1 MEVNMSRLS
10 KYQLFIIVVLIF
22 TCFGAADEGMWMP
35 HQMKQLNLE
44 SQGLKM
50 DPGDLYKEDGTGI
63 MNAVVR
69 IGRGSTGAFVSSKGL
84 ILTNHHVA
92 FGAIQRASDKE
103 HDYITNGFLAHTTT
117 EEIPARGTYINV
129 LLGYRDVTPIV
140 LKQLKPRTTPEQ
152 RYKALEKIEKKLVAR
167 AEKQGKDLY
176 CMFKSMYSG
185 NKYYLFT
192 FKRLWDVRIV
202 YAPPQAIGNYGGE
215 VDNWMWPRHT
225 CDFTFL
231 RAYVSK
237 DNEGVPYSP
246 DNVPYQPKS
255 ILKIS
260 LEGVN
265 EDNFTFIMGYP
276 SRTQRNYT
284 ASEFQ
289 FEVEDMEQTIARYKS
304 MIDFF
309 EKASKNDRGI
319 RIKYASLIKGL
330 NNGLKNRIAK
340 LEGFQKHS
348 ILGKKK
354 KLEEKLVQW
363 AAQDPQRQ
371 KKYGNILTGIEKFMQ
386 NNIDSYRKK
395 KRMDDMVGRR
405 SGLALLSQ
413 AHLIY
418 RTVIEK
424 QKPDMRREPGF
435 QERDLQDIRMR
446 IEVAER
452 SYHLETD
459 KAYFKFRLEQ
469 IKDQDKSTWPK
480 ALIPVFE
487 KGPEEIQRY
496 VDKLYASTVLTDP
509 KNRLQLIQ
517 LKPGDLFK
525 RNDPM
530 IKLAAELEKELNV
543 LREKEKILN
552 QQRQDLKKVYLAALL
567 EKNRERI
574 APDANSTIR
583 FTYGPVKSYQPRDGV
598 IYQAQT
604 TLTGVMEKETGTFP
618 FEVPGKLKKL
628 YQNRD
633 FGRYMDKNLNNIA
646 TCFINTSNVTG
657 GNSGSPVLNASGEMI
672 GISFDMVYESVIGD
686 YFIVPELQRVI
697 NVDIRYVLFIT
708 EKFSGANYLIKEMG
722 L

>member
-1 MEVNMSRLS
+1 MLRLS
-10 KYQLFIIVVLIF
+10 KYLLLIVFVLFF
-22 TCFGAADEGMWMP
+22 TWLASADEGMWMP

-44 SQGLKM
+44 AQGLMM
-50 DPGDLYKEDGTGI
+50 DPGNLYKEDGTGI

-69 IGRGSTGAFVSSKGL
+69 IGRGSSGAFVSSKGL

-103 HDYITNGFLAHTTT
+103 HDYITNGFLAHTTA
-117 EEIPARGTYINV
+117 EEIPARGTYVNV

-140 LKQLKPRTTPEQ
+140 LKQLRPRMTPEQ
-152 RYKALEKIEKKLVAR
+152 KYKTLDKIEKKLVAK

-202 YAPPQAIGNYGGE
+202 YAPPLAIGNYGGD

-260 LEGVN
+260 LEGVKEN
-265 EDNFTFIMGYP
+265 DFTFIMGYP
-276 SRTQRNYT
+276 GRTQRNYT

-289 FEVEDMEQTIARYKS
+289 FEVEDMEQTVDMYKS
-304 MIDFF
+304 RIDFF
-309 EKASKNDRGI
+309 EKAGKDDRGI
-319 RIKYASLIKGL
+319 EIKYAAVVKGL
-330 NNGLKNRIAK
+330 YNGLKNRTAK

-348 ILGKKK
+348 ILEKKK
-354 KLEEKLVQW
+354 KFEEKLMLWVE
-363 AAQDPQRQ
+363 QDPRRQ
-371 KKYGNILTGIEKFMQ
+371 EKYGNILTGIRDFMKT
-386 NNIDSYRKK
+386 NIDFYRKK
-395 KRMDDMVGRR
+395 ERTDDLVSARR
-405 SGLALLSQ
+405 SPALLSQ
-413 AHLIY
+413 AHLIF
-418 RTVIEK
+418 RTVEEK
-424 QKPDMRREPGF
+424 QKPDLQRETGF
-435 QERDLQDIRMR
+435 QERDSQDIRMR

-459 KAYFKFRLEQ
+459 KAFLKFWLEQ
-469 IKDQDKSTWPK
+469 IKNQDKSTWPK

-487 KGPEEIQRY
+487 KVPGEIDRY
-496 VDKLYASTVLTDP
+496 VDELYASTILTDP
-509 KNRLQLIQ
+509 KNRLQLME

-525 RNDPM
+525 RNDPL
-530 IKLAAELEKELNV
+530 IKLAAELEKELKE
-543 LREKEKILN
+543 LREKKKILD
-552 QQRQDLKKVYLAALL
+552 QQRQDLKMVYMAALL
-567 EKNRERI
+567 EMNQGRI

-583 FTYGPVKSYQPRDGV
+583 FTYGPVKGYHPGDGV
-598 IYQAQT
+598 VYLAQT
-604 TLTGVMEKETGTFP
+604 TLTGVIEKETGTFP

-628 YQNRD
+628 YRDRD
-633 FGRYMDKNLNNIA
+633 FGRFIDKNLNDIA
-646 TCFINTSNVTG
+646 TCFINTTNVTG
-657 GNSGSPVLNASGEMI
+657 GNSGSPALNASGEMI

-708 EKFSGANYLIKEMG
+708 EKFSGANHLIKEMG

>member
-1 MEVNMSRLS
+1 MYRSPKYLLLVLVMLS
-10 KYQLFIIVVLIF
+10 L
-22 TCFGAADEGMWMP
+22 TWFGAADEGMWMP

-50 DPGDLYKEDGTGI
+50 DPGNLYKEDGTGI
-63 MNAVVR
+63 MNAVVH
-69 IGRGSTGAFVSSKGL
+69 IGRGASGAFVSSKGL

-103 HDYITNGFLAHTTT
+103 HDYITNGFLAHTIA
-117 EEIPARGTYINV
+117 EEIPARGTYVNV
-129 LLGYRDVTPIV
+129 LLGYRDVTPTV
-140 LKQLKPRTTPEQ
+140 LKQLKPRMTPEQ
-152 RYKALEKIEKKLVAR
+152 RYKTLDKIEKKLVAK

-176 CMFKSMYSG
+176 CLFKSMYSG

-202 YAPPQAIGNYGGE
+202 NVPPLAIGNYGGD

-231 RAYVSK
+231 RAYVSG

-260 LEGVN
+260 IEGVKEN
-265 EDNFTFIMGYP
+265 DFTFIMGYP
-276 SRTQRNYT
+276 GSTQRNYT

-289 FEVEDMEQTIARYKS
+289 FEVEDIEQIVNIYKS
-304 MIDFF
+304 RVDFF
-309 EKASKNDRGI
+309 EKAGKDDRGI
-319 RIKYASLIKGL
+319 QIKYASVVKGL
-330 NNGLKNRIAK
+330 NNGLKNRTAK

-348 ILGKKK
+348 ILEKKK
-354 KLEEKLVQW
+354 KFEEKLMRW
-363 AAQDPQRQ
+363 AAQEPQRQ
-371 KKYGNILTGIEKFMQ
+371 EKYGNILTGIKNFMQ
-386 NNIDSYRKK
+386 TNIDFYRKK
-395 KRMDDMVGRR
+395 ERMDALVGRR
-405 SGLALLSQ
+405 SGPALLSQ

-418 RTVIEK
+418 RTVEER
-424 QKPDMRREPGF
+424 QKPDFQREPGF

-459 KAYFKFRLEQ
+459 KAYLKLRMEQ
-469 IKDQDKSTWPK
+469 IQDQDKSTWPK

-487 KGPEEIQRY
+487 KGPGEINRY
-496 VDKLYASTVLTDP
+496 VDELYASTVLTDP
-509 KNRLQLIQ
+509 KKRLQLIE

-525 RNDPM
+525 RNDPL
-530 IKLAAELEKELNV
+530 IKLAAELEKELKV
-543 LREKEKILN
+543 LREKKNILD
-552 QQRQDLKKVYLAALL
+552 QQRQDLKMVYMAALL
-567 EKNRERI
+567 EMNQGRI

-583 FTYGPVKSYQPRDGV
+583 FTYGPVKSYHPRDGV
-598 IYQAQT
+598 TYLAQT
-604 TLTGVMEKETGTFP
+604 TLTGVIEKETGTFP

-628 YQNRD
+628 YQDRD
-633 FGRYMDKNLNNIA
+633 FGRYMDNNLNDIA
-646 TCFINTSNVTG
+646 TCFINTTNVTG
-657 GNSGSPVLNASGEMI
+657 GSSGSPTLNANGDII
-672 GISFDMVYESVIGD
+672 GIAFDMVYESVIGD

-697 NVDIRYVLFIT
+697 NVDIRYVMFIT
-708 EKFSGANYLIKEMG
+708 EKFSGANHLIKEMG

>member
-1 MEVNMSRLS
+1 MLRLS
-10 KYQLFIIVVLIF
+10 KYLLLIVLVLFF
-22 TCFGAADEGMWMP
+22 TWFGAADEGMWMP

-50 DPGDLYKEDGTGI
+50 DPGNLYKEDGTGI

-69 IGRGSTGAFVSSKGL
+69 IGRGATGAFVSSKGL

-92 FGAIQRASDKE
+92 FGVIQRASDKE
-103 HDYITNGFLAHTTT
+103 HDYITNGFLAHTFAG
-117 EEIPARGTYINV
+117 EIRARGTYVSV

-140 LKQLKPRTTPEQ
+140 LKQLKPRMTPEQ
-152 RYKALEKIEKKLVAR
+152 RYKALDKIEKKLVAK

-202 YAPPQAIGNYGGE
+202 YAPPRAIGNFGGE
-215 VDNWMWPRHT
+215 IDNWMWPRHT

-260 LEGVN
+260 LEGVK
-265 EDNFTFIMGYP
+265 EDDFTFIMGYP
-276 SRTQRNYT
+276 GRTRRNYT

-289 FEVEDMEQTIARYKS
+289 FEVENMEQMVDIYKS
-304 MIDFF
+304 RIDFF

-319 RIKYASLIKGL
+319 RIKYASTIKGL

-340 LEGFQKHS
+340 LEGFKKHS
-348 ILGKKK
+348 ILEKKRK
-354 KLEEKLVQW
+354 FEETLMQW
-363 AAQDPQRQ
+363 VGQQHQRQ
-371 KKYGNILTGIEKFMQ
+371 KKYGNILTDIEKFMQ
-386 NNIDSYRKK
+386 TNIDSYRKK
-395 KRMDDMVGRR
+395 ERMDAMVGRR
-405 SGLALLSQ
+405 SGSALLSQ

-418 RTVIEK
+418 RTVKEK
-424 QKPDMRREPGF
+424 QKPDMQREPGF

-446 IEVAER
+446 IDVAER

-459 KAYFKFRLEQ
+459 QMYMKFRLKQ
-469 IKDQDKSTWPK
+469 IKKQDKSTWPK

-487 KGPEEIQRY
+487 KGPGEIDGY
-496 VDKLYASTVLTDP
+496 VDKLYASTILTDP
-509 KNRLQLIQ
+509 KKRLQLLK
-517 LKPGDLFK
+517 LKPADLFK
-525 RNDPM
+525 RNDPL
-530 IKLAAELEKELNV
+530 IKLAAELEEELKV
-543 LREKEKILN
+543 LREKEKILD
-552 QQRQDLKKVYLAALL
+552 QQRQDLKMVYMAALL
-567 EKNRERI
+567 EMNQGRI
-574 APDANSTIR
+574 APDANSSIR
-583 FTYGPVKSYQPRDGV
+583 FTHGPVKSYQPRDGV
-598 IYQAQT
+598 VYLAQT
-604 TLTGVMEKETGTFP
+604 TLTGVIEKETGTFP
-618 FEVPGKLKKL
+618 FEVPEKLKKL
-628 YQNRD
+628 HQDRD
-633 FGRYMDKNLNNIA
+633 FGRYIDKNLNDIGN
-646 TCFINTSNVTG
+646 CFINTTNVTG
-657 GNSGSPVLNASGEMI
+657 GNSGSPALNANGEMI
-672 GISFDMVYESVIGD
+672 GIVFDMVYESVIGD

-697 NVDIRYVLFIT
+697 SVDIRYVLFIT
-708 EKFSGANYLIKEMG
+708 EKFSDANHLIKEMG

>member
-1 MEVNMSRLS
+1 MYRSS
-10 KYQLFIIVVLIF
+10 KYLFLVIMLLF
-22 TCFGAADEGMWMP
+22 LTWFGAADEGMWMP
-35 HQMKQLNLE
+35 HQMKELNLE

-50 DPGDLYKEDGTGI
+50 DPADLFKEDGTGI
-63 MNAVVR
+63 MNEVVR
-69 IGRGSTGAFVSSKGL
+69 LGRGASGAFVSSKGL

-92 FGAIQRASDKE
+92 FRAIQRASDKE
-103 HDYITNGFLAHTTT
+103 HDYITNGFLAHTTA
-117 EEIPARGTYINV
+117 EEIPARGSYVNV

-140 LKQLKPRTTPEQ
+140 LKQLKPGMTPEQ
-152 RYKALEKIEKKLVAR
+152 RYKVLERIEKKLVAQ

-202 YAPPQAIGNYGGE
+202 YAPPNTIGNYGGD

-260 LEGVN
+260 LEGVK
-265 EDNFTFIMGYP
+265 EGDFTFIMGYP
-276 SRTQRNYT
+276 GRTQRNYT
-284 ASEFQ
+284 SSEFQ
-289 FEVEDMEQTIARYKS
+289 FEVEDMEQKIDIYKS
-304 MIDFF
+304 RIDFF
-309 EKASKNDRGI
+309 EKAGKNDLGI
-319 RIKYASLIKGL
+319 RIKYAAAVKGL
-330 NNGLKNRIAK
+330 NNGLKNHIAK

-348 ILGKKK
+348 ILEKKK
-354 KLEEKLVQW
+354 KFEEKLMQW
-363 AAQDPQRQ
+363 LEQQPEARE
-371 KKYGNILTGIEKFMQ
+371 KYGNILTEIENFMQ
-386 NNIDSYRKK
+386 RNIDFYREKQ
-395 KRMDDMVGRR
+395 RRDALVSRR
-405 SGLALLSQ
+405 SGPALLSQ

-418 RTVIEK
+418 RTVEER
-424 QKPDMRREPGF
+424 QKPDLQREPGF

-459 KAYFKFRLEQ
+459 KAYLKFRMEQ
-469 IKDQDKSTWPK
+469 IKDQDKSSWPK

-487 KGPEEIQRY
+487 KGPGEIDRY
-496 VDKLYASTVLTDP
+496 VDELYTTTILKDP
-509 KNRLQLIQ
+509 KKRLQLIK
-517 LKPGDLFK
+517 LKLADLFK
-525 RNDPM
+525 RNDPL
-530 IKLAAELEKELNV
+530 IKLAAELEKELKV
-543 LREKEKILN
+543 LREKEKIPD
-552 QQRQDLKKVYLAALL
+552 QQRLDLKRVYMAALL
-567 EKNRERI
+567 EMNQGRI

-583 FTYGPVKSYQPRDGV
+583 FTYGPVKSYHPRDAV
-598 IYQAQT
+598 TYLAHT
-604 TLTGVMEKETGTFP
+604 TLTGVIEKETGTFP

-628 YQNRD
+628 YQDRD
-633 FGRYMDKNLNNIA
+633 FGGYMDKNLNDIA
-646 TCFINTSNVTG
+646 TCFINTTNVTG
-657 GNSGSPVLNASGEMI
+657 GSSGSPTLNARGEMI
-672 GISFDMVYESVIGD
+672 GIVFDMVYESVIGD

-697 NVDIRYVLFIT
+697 SVDIRYVLFIT
-708 EKFSGANYLIKEMG
+708 DKFSGARHLLEEMG

>member
-1 MEVNMSRLS
+1 MWRLS
-10 KYQLFIIVVLIF
+10 KSQLLIIVVLLF
-22 TCFGAADEGMWMP
+22 TCSGAADEGMWMP

-63 MNAVVR
+63 MNAMVR
-69 IGRGSTGAFVSSKGL
+69 IGRGSSGAFVSSKGL

-103 HDYITNGFLAHTTT
+103 HDYITNGFLAHTTA
-117 EEIPARGTYINV
+117 EEIPAKGSYINV

-140 LKQLKPRTTPEQ
+140 LKQLKPHTTPEQ
-152 RYKALEKIEKKLVAR
+152 RYKALEKIEKELVAQ
-167 AEKQGKDLY
+167 AEKQEKDLY

-202 YAPPQAIGNYGGE
+202 YVPPLAIGNYGGE
-215 VDNWMWPRHT
+215 IDNWMWPRHT

-237 DNEGVPYSP
+237 DNEGAPYSP
-246 DNVPYQPKS
+246 DNVPYQPES
-255 ILKIS
+255 ILKVS
-260 LEGVN
+260 LKGVK
-265 EDNFTFIMGYP
+265 EDDLTFIMGYP
-276 SRTQRNYT
+276 GRTYRNYT
-284 ASEFQ
+284 TSEFQ
-289 FEVEDMEQTIARYKS
+289 FEVEDMKQTIVRYNS

-309 EKASKNDRGI
+309 EKASKNDRGLH
-319 RIKYASLIKGL
+319 IKYASIIKGL

-340 LEGFQKHS
+340 LKGFQKHS
-348 ILGKKK
+348 ILKKKK
-354 KLEEKLVQW
+354 KLEEKLMQW
-363 AAQDPQRQ
+363 VEQDPQRQ
-371 KKYGNILTGIEKFMQ
+371 KKYSNILTDIEKFMQ
-386 NNIDSYRKK
+386 NNIDFYRKK
-395 KRMDDMVGRR
+395 QRMDAMFGRR
-405 SGLALLSQ
+405 SGPALLSQ

-424 QKPDMRREPGF
+424 QKPDIRREPGF
-435 QERDLQDIRMR
+435 QERDLQGIRLR

-459 KAYFKFRLEQ
+459 KAYFKFRLKQ

-487 KGPEEIQRY
+487 KGPEEIHRY
-496 VDKLYASTVLTDP
+496 VDELYASTILTNP

-525 RNDPM
+525 LNDPF

-567 EKNRERI
+567 ELNQGRI

-583 FTYGPVKSYQPRDGV
+583 FTYGPAKSYQPRDGV
-598 IYQAQT
+598 TYQVQT
-604 TLTGVMEKETGTFP
+604 TLTGIIEKETGIFP
-618 FEVPGKLKKL
+618 FEVPGKLKEL
-628 YQNRD
+628 YQTRD
-633 FGRYMDKNLNNIA
+633 FGRYMDRHLHNIA
-646 TCFINTSNVTG
+646 TCFINTTNVTG
-657 GNSGSPVLNASGEMI
+657 GSSGSPVLNARGEII
-672 GISFDMVYESVIGD
+672 GIAFDMVYESVIGD